1 MRLTVA
7 NLGTAPLHFE
17 EALHTYFHV
26 GDATRVSLVG
36 LGGAQFIDKTDAFQ
50 RKTQQEAVLHL
61 TGETDRLY
69 LNTETT
75 VTLDDPELKRTIT
88 VAKANSASTV
98 VWNPWSTL
106 SAGMPDMTAE
116 NWRSMTCIE
125 TVNAA
130 ENAILLAP
138 GGAHTMEAHISVG
151 PIA

>member
-7 NLGTAPLHFE
+7 NLGASPLHFE
-17 EALHTYFHV
+17 EALHTYLHV
-26 GDATRVSLVG
+26 GDATRVSLQG
-36 LGGAQFIDKTDAFQ
+36 LGGAQFIDKTDNLQ
-50 RKTQQEAVLHL
+50 RKTQQEPVLHL
-61 TGETDRLY
+61 TGETDGLY

-75 VTLDDPELKRTIT
+75 VTLEDPELKRTIA
-88 VAKANSASTV
+88 VAKAHSASTV
-98 VWNPWSTL
+98 IWNPWSAL
-106 SAGMPDMTAE
+106 SARMPDMTAE

-151 PIA
+151 KL